1 MATDGVAS
9 SGVAESSVNP
19 GVSGVVA
26 LANGRRNPSGNV
38 ITQAVVSYLKDQGYE
53 ASALKLLEEDSTKRI
68 PDSGSAKRQRTE
80 DWGGTTSGPKA
91 SYAKLQEWLI
101 SSLDQF
107 RDELWPVS
115 WAVRY
120 AVYNFFVLKACFFAY
135 AKVYVATFF
144 RLIEEDKVDLA
155 VDFRESFKGYHEHA
169 HQQELRYDM
178 VWQRVV

>member
-120 AVYNFFVLKACFFAY
+120 AVYNFFVLKACFSHMQRCMWPHSSALL
-135 AKVYVATFF
+135 KRIKLIW
-144 RLIEEDKVDLA
+144 RLIFENPSRA
-155 VDFRESFKGYHEHA
+155 ITSMPINRS
-169 HQQELRYDM
+169 
-178 VWQRVV
+178 